1 MVSVTTGTGWYG
13 EPFQH
18 GRGTPFAHGVIRLA
32 SSAGGDLEQRAEP
45 LQHGLAAV
53 GLRLQRVTGSRSTTS
68 VLRLVTSG
76 RPRSS
81 TIAPRG
87 AARMTSRVCCR
98 LAVWT
103 SLSSSSTCR

>member
-32 SSAGGDLEQRAEP
+32 SSAGATFSSVPSR
-45 LQHGLAAV
+45 
-53 GLRLQRVTGSRSTTS
+53 RSTALPPSAWACSADRFTLTTS
-68 VLRLVTSG
+68 ELRLVTSG

-81 TIAPRG
+81 TIVPRG

-103 SLSSSSTCR
+103 SLSSSRTCR